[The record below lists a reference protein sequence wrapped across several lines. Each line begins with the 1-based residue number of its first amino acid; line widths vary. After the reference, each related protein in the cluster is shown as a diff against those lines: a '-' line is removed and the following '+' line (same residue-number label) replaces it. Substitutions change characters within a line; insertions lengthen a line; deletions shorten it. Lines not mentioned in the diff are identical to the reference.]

1 MQLLVKAGFGHAR
14 RRQYSCWRCGEEE
27 RGRDPVQPAGRRPVG
42 GPRGLAGDPMD
53 NGSPNGPDFTPA
65 FPAYTS
71 GHATIGNAMFRT
83 VEDFYHTD
91 NFSPKRRRPT
101 ATSTSQ

>member
-1 MQLLVKAGFGHAR
+1 
-14 RRQYSCWRCGEEE
+14 
-27 RGRDPVQPAGRRPVG
+27 
-42 GPRGLAGDPMD
+42 MD